1 MVRVYIPPTRGRCR
15 LAAFSAVAQ
24 EDAVPDP
31 TKALAH
37 HQANRTAYLND
48 LEHLVRIP
56 SISFPGFPGEEV
68 RRSAEAVAA
77 LLARRGLENVAILEV
92 EGAHPYVYGERI
104 RDPKAPTLLLYAHH
118 DVQPPGD
125 EELWKSPPFEPTER
139 AGRLFGRGAAD
150 DKSGIIVHAAAV
162 DSWVAGAGELPV
174 NVRVLIE
181 GEEEIGSEHLGALLR
196 KYRSRLDADA
206 MVLTDTGNFDTGVP
220 SITIALRGLVTVDVE
235 VRALKQSV
243 HSGMW
248 GGPIP
253 DPVLALSKMLASL
266 VDDAGR
272 IAIPGLYDRVRAL
285 TPDERRSIDRL
296 PATADDFR
304 RFAGLLPGVQL
315 LGDRHPCET
324 NWWQPALA
332 VNAIQASSKRDARNI
347 INDVAWA
354 RVGVRIV
361 PDMDPKDVT
370 ERLVS
375 ALKRAA
381 PWGVHVDVHVESA
394 GAPWKTDTSHPAFQ
408 AAFRALEKG
417 YGREALAIGCGGSIG
432 FVEPFAKELGGVP
445 ALLIG
450 VEDPYTNAHSENE
463 SLHLGDLEK
472 ATRSAIHLYAELA
485 SALRHRERT

>member
-1 MVRVYIPPTRGRCR
+1 
-15 LAAFSAVAQ
+15 VA
-24 EDAVPDP
+24 DP
-31 TKALAH
+31 TQALKH
-37 HQANRTAYLND
+37 HDANRNAYLD
-48 LEHLVRIP
+48 ELKELVHIP
-56 SISFPGFPGEEV
+56 SVSFEGFPPAEV

-77 LLARRGLENVAILEV
+77 LLARCGLERVEVLEV
-92 EGAHPYVYGERI
+92 EGAHPYVYGERL

-118 DVQPPGD
+118 DVQPTGD

-139 AGRLFGRGAAD
+139 DGRLYARGAAD
-150 DKSGIIVHAAAV
+150 DKSGVVVHAAAV
-162 DSWVAGAGELPV
+162 DSWVRGAGELPL

-181 GEEEIGSEHLGALLR
+181 GEEEIGSEHLGAFLR

-235 VRALKQSV
+235 VRATKQSL

-248 GGPIP
+248 GGPVP
-253 DPVLALSKMLASL
+253 DPAMALSKMLASL
-266 VDDAGR
+266 ADERGR
-272 IAIPGLYDRVRAL
+272 IAIPGIYDRVRPL
-285 TPDERRSIDRL
+285 TPDERRSIERL

-304 RFAGLLPGVQL
+304 RMAGLLPGVQL
-315 LGDRHPCET
+315 LGDAHPCET
-324 NWWQPALA
+324 NWWQPSLA
-332 VNAIQASSKRDARNI
+332 VNAMQSSSRKDARNI

-354 RVGVRIV
+354 RVGVRLV
-361 PDMDPKDVT
+361 PDMDPEDVSQ
-370 ERLVS
+370 RLVT

-381 PWGVHVDVHVESA
+381 PWGVEVQVKLHAA
-394 GAPWKTDTSHPAFQ
+394 GAPWKTDTSNPAFA

-417 YGREALAIGCGGSIG
+417 YGRDALAIGCGGSIG

-463 SLHLGDLEK
+463 SLHLGDFEK
-472 ATRSAIHLYAELA
+472 ATRSAIHLYAELS
-485 SALRHRERT
+485 SALAKR